1 MRVERH
7 NYRYFPYELDLAH
20 RELETVLRPQAIRDI
35 DGGFEIERARQ
46 PGQAHRL
53 VYFSG
58 FSCDNEIFPTTQA
71 LLESVNGNGRRQS
84 TRYSVH
90 GVHEYKG
97 KFNPQVA
104 RALFNILITRTDEP
118 PMILDPFCG
127 SGTSLVEAAHAGL
140 RGVGLDSN
148 PFAVF
153 LANAKIATLHASPD
167 LLEAEA
173 RRVASVPRPR
183 NASASSFGSE
193 ARAAYLARWFD
204 ADTHSTV
211 DGIRQRIL
219 RADPSVQPTLLALA
233 SNLLR
238 DYSLQDPTD
247 LRIRRR
253 KTPPPSV
260 PFEEQFRAAVVALT
274 AKLRTTQ
281 SILGTTCTR
290 PMAVL
295 GDARAIHASDVS
307 SFEFGLAIT
316 SPPYA
321 TALPYID
328 TQRLSI
334 VWLELAEP
342 EDIPVLDSLL
352 IGSRES
358 RGSRQRQ
365 LAEQMQNN
373 LDHLPDEQWRF
384 CVRLYEAI
392 GESDG
397 FRRRAVP
404 MLLYRYFASM
414 RDSFKSVRAVMT
426 TGSPYALVVGGNHTT
441 LGGNR
446 FDIDTPH
453 HLAELACSAGWSLRE
468 THRLQ
473 TYQRYG
479 YHTRNAV
486 RSEALVLLEAR

>member
-7 NYRYFPYELDLAH
+7 DYRYFPYELDLAH
-20 RELETVLRPQAIRDI
+20 RELETLLRPQAIRDV
-35 DGGFEIERARQ
+35 DGGFEIDRVRR
-46 PGQAHRL
+46 PGQAQRL

-58 FSCDNEIFPTTQA
+58 FSCDNEIIPTTQA
-71 LLESVNGNGRRQS
+71 LLESVNGNGKRQS

-104 RALFNILITRTDEP
+104 RALFNILIARADDP

-127 SGTSLVEAAHAGL
+127 SGTTLVEAAHAGL

-167 LLEAEA
+167 LLAAEA
-173 RRVASVPRPR
+173 RRVLTVPRPR
-183 NASASSFGSE
+183 RASAPQSGSE

-204 ADTHSTV
+204 ADTHSTIE
-211 DGIRQRIL
+211 GIRQRIL
-219 RADPSVQPTLLALA
+219 LADASVQPALLALA

-253 KTPPPSV
+253 KTPPPTV
-260 PFEEQFRAAVVALT
+260 PFEEQLRAAVFALT
-274 AKLRTTQ
+274 AKLRATQ
-281 SILGTTCTR
+281 SVLGTTCTR
-290 PMAVL
+290 PIAVL
-295 GDARAIHASDVS
+295 GDARAVVASDVS
-307 SFEFGLAIT
+307 SCRFGLAIT

-342 EDIPVLDSLL
+342 EDIPILDALL

-358 RGSRQRQ
+358 RGSQQ
-365 LAEQMQNN
+365 GLLDEQMQNN
-373 LDHLPDEQWRF
+373 LGHLPDEQWRF
-384 CVRLYEAI
+384 CVRLRDAI
-392 GESDG
+392 GDNDG

-404 MLLYRYFASM
+404 FLLYRYFTSM
-414 RDSFKSVRAVMT
+414 RDSFKSVRTAMT
-426 TGSPYALVVGGNHTT
+426 LRAPYALVVGGNHTT
-441 LGGNR
+441 LGGDR

-453 HLAELACSAGWSLRE
+453 HLAELACSTGWDLRE
-468 THRLQ
+468 MHRLQ

-479 YHTRNAV
+479 YHVRNAV